1 MRVAR
6 DEAAALSL
14 LDEERLIARAQGGEV
29 EALRPLL
36 TRFSDPLYATV
47 ILPRV
52 GSVASAEDVLRDT
65 LATAVEKIGAFRWEG
80 RSFYGWLR
88 QIAVNKIIDLHRRA
102 KRSGRALAALAH
114 EVERET
120 PMSARADEQLIAAE
134 ERRRNAARI
143 REVLAGMAPRYREA
157 IELRLVDELP
167 REDCARRLDVTLGT
181 FDVLL
186 YRAIRAFRKDWDA

>member
-14 LDEERLIARAQGGEV
+14 LDEERLIARAQAGEV

-47 ILPRV
+47 ILPRM
-52 GSVASAEDVLRDT
+52 GSAASAEDVLRDT
-65 LATAVEKIGAFRWEG
+65 LATAVEKIGTFRWEG

-88 QIAVNKIIDLHRRA
+88 QIALNKVIDVHRRA
-102 KRSGRALAALAH
+102 RRAGRAMAALAH

-120 PMSARADEQLIAAE
+120 PPSARADEQLIAAE

-157 IELRLVDELP
+157 IELRLVQELP
-167 REDCARRLDVTLGT
+167 REECARRLDISLGN

-186 YRAIRAFRKDWDA
+186 YRAIRAFRKEWDG

>member
-1 MRVAR
+1 M
-6 DEAAALSL
+6 SL
-14 LDEERLIARAQGGEV
+14 LDEERLIARAQAGEV

-47 ILPRV
+47 ILPRM
-52 GSVASAEDVLRDT
+52 GSAASAEDVLRDT
-65 LATAVEKIGAFRWEG
+65 LATAVEKIGTFRWEG

-88 QIAVNKIIDLHRRA
+88 QIALNKVIDVHRRA
-102 KRSGRALAALAH
+102 RRAGRAMAALAH

-120 PMSARADEQLIAAE
+120 PPSARADEQLIAAE

-157 IELRLVDELP
+157 IELRLVQELP
-167 REDCARRLDVTLGT
+167 REECARRLDISLGN

-186 YRAIRAFRKDWDA
+186 YRAIRAFRKEWDG

>member
-6 DEAAALSL
+6 DAAAALSL
-14 LDEERLIARAQGGEV
+14 EDEERLIARAQAGEV

-36 TRFSDPLYATV
+36 TQFADPLYSAV

-52 GSVASAEDVLRDT
+52 GNAASAEDVLRDT
-65 LATAVEKIGAFRWEG
+65 LAAAVEKIGAFRWEG
-80 RSFYGWLR
+80 RSLYAWLR
-88 QIAVNKIIDLHRRA
+88 QIAVNKVIDLHRRA
-102 KRSGRALAALAH
+102 KRRGRAMAALAH

-120 PMSARADEQLIAAE
+120 PIAARADEQLIAAE
-134 ERRRNAARI
+134 ERQRNAARI
-143 REVLAGMAPRYREA
+143 QDVLAGMAPRYREA
-157 IELRLVDELP
+157 IQLRLVAELA
-167 REDCARRLDVTLGT
+167 REECARRMEITLGN

>member
-14 LDEERLIARAQGGEV
+14 LDEERLIARAQAGEV

-47 ILPRV
+47 ILPRM
-52 GSVASAEDVLRDT
+52 GSAASAEDVLRDT
-65 LATAVEKIGAFRWEG
+65 LATAVEKIGTFRWEG

-88 QIAVNKIIDLHRRA
+88 QIALNKVIDVHRRA
-102 KRSGRALAALAH
+102 RRAGRAMAALAH
-114 EVERET
+114 AGERE
-120 PMSARADEQLIAAE
+120 PPPSARADEQLIAAE

-157 IELRLVDELP
+157 IELRLVQELP
-167 REDCARRLDVTLGT
+167 REECARRLDISLGN

-186 YRAIRAFRKDWDA
+186 YRAIRAFRKEWDG

>member
-14 LDEERLIARAQGGEV
+14 EDEERLIARAQSGEV

-36 TRFSDPLYATV
+36 TQFADPLYSAV

-52 GSVASAEDVLRDT
+52 GNAASAEDVLRDT
-65 LATAVEKIGAFRWEG
+65 LAAAVEKIGAFRWEG
-80 RSFYGWLR
+80 RSFYAWLR
-88 QIAVNKIIDLHRRA
+88 QIAVNKVIDLHRRA
-102 KRSGRALAALAH
+102 KRSGRAMAALAH

-120 PMSARADEQLIAAE
+120 PISARADEQLIAAE
-134 ERRRNAARI
+134 ERQRNAARI
-143 REVLAGMAPRYREA
+143 QEVLAGMAPRYREA
-157 IELRLVDELP
+157 IQLRLVAELA
-167 REDCARRLDVTLGT
+167 REECARRMEITLGN

-186 YRAIRAFRKDWDA
+186 YRAVRAFRKDWDA